1 MTNKKESNKSFSKER
16 LAELTKLVRT
26 GQITSITIDTSIFD
40 DCGKSLHGGLFGELK
55 QLSEINTIELVLSDI
70 VLKEI
75 RQHLA
80 DVHQKR
86 IDKLHDLVPR
96 AYEYLAHAVDVEE
109 MQHAIEQ
116 LSTPI
121 EIADAEIDQFLI
133 DTAATAVSM
142 REVDISELMHR
153 YFERL
158 PPFDAPDKRSEFP
171 DAIALLS
178 LESWVLDRD
187 RGMLV
192 ISKDDDWRRFC
203 ESSKTGKLYYLSSL
217 PSALSIINGSPQER
231 TERTNKIAEFIKSG
245 DFKSE
250 VLRQFELKI
259 RGRAIAK
266 AQSENQ
272 FTSEIYRA
280 IPNQFYFTDDP
291 LLIRSDGR
299 SLDYLLEMS
308 IHCTFFASFDF
319 YRDGETKPFRCVKDT
334 RGVLISSVVIVGTD
348 GETMTVD
355 VSIPKEDPII
365 DFDTIE
371 PRVTGSTGE

>member
-1 MTNKKESNKSFSKER
+1 MTNKKESNKPFSKER

-26 GQITSITIDTSIFD
+26 GQIGSITIDTSVFD
-40 DCGKSLHGGLFGELK
+40 DCGKSLRDGLFGELK
-55 QLSEINTIELVLSDI
+55 QLADINTIELVFSDI
-70 VLKEI
+70 VINEI
-75 RQHLA
+75 RQHLTE
-80 DVHQKR
+80 VHQKR

-96 AYEYLAHAVDVEE
+96 AYEYLAHAVDVED

-121 EIADAEIDQFLI
+121 EIANAEIDQFLI
-133 DTAATAVSM
+133 DTAATAVSV
-142 REVDISELMHR
+142 READISEVTHR

-178 LESWVLDRD
+178 LETWVLNRD
-187 RGMLV
+187 HGMLV

-217 PSALSIINGSPQER
+217 PAALSIINGSPQER
-231 TERTNKIAEFIKSG
+231 TERTKKIAEFIKSN
-245 DFKSE
+245 DFKVE
-250 VLRQFELKI
+250 ILRQFELKI

-266 AQSENQ
+266 AQSKNQ

-280 IPNQFYFTDDP
+280 IPNRFYFTDDP
-291 LLIRSDGR
+291 FLIRSDGR
-299 SLDYLLEMS
+299 SLDYLLEIS

-319 YRDGETKPFRCVKDT
+319 YRDGETEPFGRAKDT
-334 RGVLISSVVIVGTD
+334 RGVLIPSVVIVGTD
-348 GETMTVD
+348 GEEMTVE
-355 VSIPKEDPII
+355 VSIPREDPII

-371 PRVTGSTGE
+371 PRLTGSTEQ

>member
-1 MTNKKESNKSFSKER
+1 MKNKKESTKTFSKEK
-16 LAELTKLVRT
+16 LANLTKLVRT
-26 GQITSITIDTSIFD
+26 GKIRLITIDTSIFD
-40 DCGKSLHGGLFGELK
+40 DCGRNLHDGLFGELK
-55 QLSEINTIELVLSDI
+55 QLADTNTIDLVFSDI
-70 VLKEI
+70 VLNEI

-109 MQHAIEQ
+109 MQNAIEQ
-116 LSTPI
+116 LSTPV
-121 EIADAEIDQFLI
+121 EIANAEIDQFLI
-133 DTAATAVSM
+133 DTAATAVSV
-142 REVDISELMHR
+142 READISEVTHR

-158 PPFDAPDKRSEFP
+158 PPFDAADKRSEFP

-178 LESWVLDRD
+178 LESWALDRGH
-187 RGMLV
+187 GMLV

-203 ESSKTGKLYYLSSL
+203 ESSKTGKLHYLSSL
-217 PSALSIINGSPQER
+217 PAALSIINGTPQER
-231 TERTNKIAEFIKSG
+231 TERTKKIAEFIKSN
-245 DFKSE
+245 DFRTE
-250 VLRQFELKI
+250 VIRKFEFKI

-266 AQSENQ
+266 AQSKNQ

-280 IPNQFYFTDDP
+280 TPNEIYFTDDP
-291 LLIRSDGR
+291 FLIRSDGR
-299 SLDYLLEMS
+299 SLDYLLETS

-319 YRDGETKPFRCVKDT
+319 YRDGESIPFWSTKET
-334 RGVLISSVVIVGTD
+334 RGVLVPSAVIVGTD
-348 GETMTVD
+348 GEKMTVE

-371 PRVTGSTGE
+371 PGLTGSIG